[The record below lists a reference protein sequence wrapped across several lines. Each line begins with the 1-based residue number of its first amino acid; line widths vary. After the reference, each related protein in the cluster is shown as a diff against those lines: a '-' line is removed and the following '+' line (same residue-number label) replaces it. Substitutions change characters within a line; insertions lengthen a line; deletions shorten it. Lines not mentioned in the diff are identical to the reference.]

1 VSDIAGDA
9 VWLKPG
15 QVARRAGVAVST
27 LHYYEQ
33 LGLIRSRRTTGD
45 RREYRRDTLRLI
57 AFIRASQTLGIP
69 LARIKAALDD
79 LPHQRPPTKRDW
91 ARLARVW
98 RSDLDERIERLV
110 ALRDNLANCIGC
122 GCLSLS
128 ACPYTNPGDTLGEE
142 GPGARRLL
150 PASGGLTD
158 RGEGTRPVPGSRSP
172 HAHPHRAR

>member
-1 VSDIAGDA
+1 MSDIVGDA

-15 QVARRAGVAVST
+15 QVARRAGIAVST

-33 LGLIRSRRTTGD
+33 LGLIRSRRTAGD

-79 LPHQRPPTKRDW
+79 LPHQQPPTKRDW

-150 PASGGLTD
+150 PASGGLTNH
-158 RGEGTRPVPGSRSP
+158 GKGTRPVPGSRSP
-172 HAHPHRAR
+172 NR